1 MANDENAGVPPRPE
15 KRRVVT
21 QLARPFFFTPSGE
34 KVELSVD
41 ALGGAAGTVDAAALD
56 ADAAD
61 DGASGDVRPLY
72 VGGGMEVVVE
82 FGDKPR
88 VGRRPARTDPAPSAP
103 GDAPAAD
110 TTGSADASA
119 GVTAA
124 AEPASSAA
132 PAPPVPSAPV
142 PSPGSVDPPA
152 PIASVTADAP
162 AAIPAPVV
170 ATPPASVPAP
180 VAMSGP
186 ASAAAN
192 PPAPPSPPDPLPA
205 APPAATLPPAR
216 IPSPV
221 SEIPSA
227 PATASEGRWADE
239 EDDDMGRADAAR
251 VEIRSEE
258 IDEILSAMPGGLLR
272 WGTTAVFLTLS
283 VLLGISWFIAYPDV
297 VKGRVALTTGTPP
310 VRLVARQPGE
320 VARVLTR
327 DGERTAAGQPLVLL
341 KNPAAYEDVQTLS
354 GLLDRMEPMLRHDG
368 PLVPVDAGRPL
379 ALGALQAPY
388 STLLQAHADYRLA
401 HDEAFYAQRLGAAR
415 AQLADLEGMLAQLR
429 AQQPLVEQQL
439 AIAER
444 NQARARELSERGLA
458 AAVEVEQ
465 AEAAQLA
472 RRLEVENGR
481 GAITNSQLQLNAQRA
496 ALVDLEQRR
505 FDEGERGL
513 VALRGAHAALRAA
526 LSAWEQENVL
536 RAPVAGTVAY
546 FRELRENQA
555 VGAAEALVAV
565 VPDGGGLVGRVTLS
579 GMGAGKVEPG
589 QRVIMRLDG
598 FPYREYGTLSGTVA
612 RVSALGFQAD
622 ARTPEV
628 TYLAEVNLTKGL
640 VTSYGRTLA
649 FRQEMT
655 GEVDVVTE
663 EMRLIERVFNKLRT
677 LRGTE

>member
-1 MANDENAGVPPRPE
+1 MASDENAGVPPRPE

-41 ALGGAAGTVDAAALD
+41 ALGGASGTVDAAALD
-56 ADAAD
+56 ADAAED
-61 DGASGDVRPLY
+61 EASGDVRPLY

-82 FGDKPR
+82 LGDRPR
-88 VGRRPARTDPAPSAP
+88 VGRRPARTDPASPAGAP
-103 GDAPAAD
+103 GGDSAGIADAPAD
-110 TTGSADASA
+110 VTADAA
-119 GVTAA
+119 
-124 AEPASSAA
+124 PPSSAA
-132 PAPPVPSAPV
+132 PAPSAPSL
-142 PSPGSVDPPA
+142 SPVSDGSIVSEDSPA
-152 PIASVTADAP
+152 PIPTPVAADTA
-162 AAIPAPVV
+162 AAIPAPT
-170 ATPPASVPAP
+170 AT
-180 VAMSGP
+180 
-186 ASAAAN
+186 N
-192 PPAPPSPPDPLPA
+192 PPAPPSPPDPPPTASA
-205 APPAATLPPAR
+205 APPPPPVR
-216 IPSPV
+216 IPAPV
-221 SEIPSA
+221 SEAPSA
-227 PATASEGRWADE
+227 TFQAGGWDADE
-239 EDDDMGRADAAR
+239 DDHVGRADAAR

-272 WGTTAVFLTLS
+272 WGTTAVFLTLA
-283 VLLGISWFIAYPDV
+283 VLLAISWFIAYPDV

-341 KNPAAYEDVQTLS
+341 KNPAVYEDVQTLS
-354 GLLDRMEPMLRHDG
+354 ALLDRMEPMLRHDG

-379 ALGALQAPY
+379 ALGALQGPY

-415 AQLADLEGMLAQLR
+415 AQLADLERMLAQLR

-444 NQARARELSERGLA
+444 NQARARELAERGLA

-496 ALVDLEQRR
+496 ALVELEQRR

-536 RAPVAGTVAY
+536 RAPVAGTVAW

-555 VGAAEALVAV
+555 VSAAEALVAV

-628 TYLAEVNLTKGL
+628 TYLAEVTLTKGL

-663 EMRLIERVFNKLRT
+663 EMRLIERVFNKLRA